1 LARPHGWIDDARGPA
16 AVAGVPA
23 PYVRLGFDLVM
34 PRFISRIF
42 TNGVT
47 AAACAIFEI
56 SLLT

>member
-1 LARPHGWIDDARGPA
+1 MTRAARPLSPA
-16 AVAGVPA
+16 CPG
-23 PYVRLGFDLVM
+23 PYVRLGFDPAM
-34 PRFISRIF
+34 PRFIARIF